1 MTNVFLCVV
10 PADAEDHYS
19 IAVEKKMWGVKK
31 DLEYRRTGVKKGDLI
46 ILSQIKKGA
55 VIGKITEIYDDW
67 KDLSWGYSD
76 IGDNYPIRVKF
87 DEIIYNYSY
96 LDWEDILLDCL
107 LDKNGESYKTR
118 DFPGKALG
126 TALRGS
132 NGQFRKLEPEEYCCI
147 FNEIKSKRGENI
159 IDFIKKAGII
169 DLKCEN
175 DESNVPKIHDKIDIV
190 EKIGHIES
198 NNLPKNIILHGP
210 VGTGK
215 TYFARILGKGIINGD
230 IKNLDDLEHWLSKLK
245 SGDES
250 LDELYSK
257 KIENDRLFTVTFH
270 QSYSY
275 EDFIEGIRAKVS
287 GDKIEY
293 EIEHGIFKEVCN
305 NAKKPENKTKSYVI
319 IIDEINRG
327 DISRIFGEL
336 ITLLDDDKRCRGEN
350 NESSEFY
357 LKLPYSKEEFCV
369 PENVYVIGTMN
380 DSDRSIALLDIALRR
395 RFTFIK
401 VPPNEV
407 ILEKWIKDDDEFKQM
422 VKSVFNTLNER
433 ISEIK
438 GEDFEIGHAFFK
450 SLENATDKKKELLF
464 IFKNKI
470 IPLLKEIFYGQED
483 ILLDKVLN
491 GKFFEIKGKKIIIK
505 DSVIDSNNLNDFIK
519 EFKGII
525 GDQIAQT

>member
-1 MTNVFLCVV
+1 MTKVYLCNVPDEFRV
-10 PADAEDHYS
+10 DYD
-19 IAVEKKMWGVKK
+19 IAIENNKWGVKNSIDYK
-31 DLEYRRTGVKKGDLI
+31 NKRDLVSVNDILI
-46 ILSQIKKGA
+46 LENKEKGA
-55 VIGKITEIYDDW
+55 IIGKITDKIDEPNNKIWELRD
-67 KDLSWGYSD
+67 GEV
-76 IGDNYPIRVKF
+76 YPYRVKF
-87 DEIIYNYSY
+87 DIIYTYEYN
-96 LDWEDILLDCL
+96 DINDILIKCL
-107 LDKNGESYKTR
+107 KDSSGRNYKN
-118 DFPGKALG
+118 PQALG
-126 TALRGS
+126 MSLRGPS
-132 NGQFRKLEPEEYCCI
+132 GQFRNLEYDEYCCI
-147 FNEIKSKRGENI
+147 FKEMQSKTGKDPIYSIQKE
-159 IDFIKKAGII
+159 GII
-169 DLKCEN
+169 DLKCGN
-175 DESNVPKIHDKIDIV
+175 NESNSEDTKKKGEERP
-190 EKIGHIES
+190 IES

-215 TYFARILGKGIINGD
+215 TYFARILGKGIINGN

-275 EDFIEGIRAKVS
+275 EDFIEGIRAKAS

-293 EIEHGIFKEVCN
+293 EIEPGIFKEVCN

-350 NESSEFY
+350 NDYLEFY
-357 LKLPYSKEEFCV
+357 LKLPYSKEDFCV

-407 ILEKWIKDDDEFKQM
+407 ILERWIKDDDEFKQM

-483 ILLDKVLN
+483 ILLDKILN

-525 GDQIAQT
+525 GDQTAQTQN